1 MSARVFPPLVLFD
14 LDGTLVDS
22 APDFRATLDVL
33 RVERGEPPMP
43 LAALRPHV
51 SKGARAMLAASFPH
65 MPADERDAL
74 IPRFLAIYEQELARH
89 GGAFEGVEP
98 LLSAIEADGSRW
110 GIVTNKP
117 EYLARLLLPRL
128 GWDTRCAVLLGGD
141 SLPVRKPHPEPLLHA
156 ARLLGVEP
164 GACVYVGDDERDI
177 VAARA
182 AAMPSVV
189 ALWGYR
195 LDEDDPV
202 AWQADRMVESPRD
215 LLDPTAWP
223 RPVAA

>member
-1 MSARVFPPLVLFD
+1 MSSRAFPALVLFD

-33 RVERGEPPMP
+33 RAERGEPSMP

-51 SKGARAMLAASFPH
+51 SKGARAMLAASFPFL
-65 MPADERDAL
+65 PDEEREMM
-74 IPRFLAIYEQELARH
+74 IPRFLDVYERELARH
-89 GGAFEGVEP
+89 GGAFDGVEP
-98 LLSAIEADGSRW
+98 LLQAIEAHGSRW

-128 GWDTRCAVLLGGD
+128 GWESRCAVLLGGD

-156 ARLLGVEP
+156 ARLLDVAP

-182 AAMPSVV
+182 AGMPSVV

-195 LDEDDPV
+195 LDADDPV
-202 AWQADRMVESPRD
+202 TWQADRMVATPRD
-215 LLDPTAWP
+215 LLELPAWP
-223 RPVAA
+223 DVLPA

>member
-1 MSARVFPPLVLFD
+1 MSARAFPPLVLFD

-33 RVERGEPPMP
+33 RAERGEPPMP

-65 MPADERDAL
+65 VPADERDAL

-89 GGAFEGVEP
+89 GGAFDGVEP

-128 GWDTRCAVLLGGD
+128 GWTARCAVLLGGD

-156 ARLLGVEP
+156 ARMLGVEP
-164 GACVYVGDDERDI
+164 AACVYVGDDERDI

-195 LDEDDPV
+195 LDADNPV
-202 AWQADRMVESPRD
+202 AWQADRMAESPAD
-215 LLDPTAWP
+215 LLDPSAWP
-223 RPVAA
+223 HVLPA

>member
-22 APDFRATLDVL
+22 APDFLATLDVL
-33 RVERGEPPMP
+33 RAERGEPPMS

-65 MPADERDAL
+65 MPADARDAL
-74 IPRFLAIYEQELARH
+74 IPGFLAIYEQELAHH
-89 GGAFEGVEP
+89 GGAFDGVEP
-98 LLSAIEADGSRW
+98 LLAAIEAQGSRW

-128 GWDTRCAVLLGGD
+128 GWETRCAVLLGGD
-141 SLPVRKPHPEPLLHA
+141 SLAVRKPHPEPLLHA
-156 ARLLGVEP
+156 AKALGVEP
-164 GACVYVGDDERDI
+164 AACVYVGDDERDI

-202 AWQADRMVESPRD
+202 AWQADRMAEAPRD
-215 LLDPTAWP
+215 LLDPSAWP
-223 RPVAA
+223 HALPA

>member
-33 RVERGEPPMP
+33 RAERGEPPMS

-65 MPADERDAL
+65 MAADERDAL

-164 GACVYVGDDERDI
+164 AACVYVGDDERDI

-195 LDEDDPV
+195 LAEDDPV